1 MENSISL
8 ALAGQ
13 VALQRRMEVVANNI
27 ANASTAG
34 FKLEGQI
41 VQTMPRRTTGDLVV
55 YPIDRG
61 SYTDM
66 TPGAVSLTGNPLDVA
81 IDGPGVLAVQT
92 ARGLRYTRDGRLSQS
107 ADGTILG
114 SGGQPLVAVGGGTL
128 QLPGE
133 VRELVIAGDG
143 TITADGEEVGRIAV
157 FDLPEGNGLER
168 QADGLFAAPKEL
180 ASLNEGRL
188 HQGMIEGSNVQSIG
202 ELVSMMEVQRHYERV
217 QKVLDGEDERIRR
230 LVDRAVRI

>member
-66 TPGAVSLTGNPLDVA
+66 TPGTVSLTGSSLDVA
-81 IDGPGVLAVQT
+81 LDGPGILAVQT
-92 ARGLRYTRDGRLSQS
+92 PRGLRYTRDGRLSQA
-107 ADGTILG
+107 ADGTVLG
-114 SGGQPLVAVGGGTL
+114 AGGHSLVAVGGGTL

-143 TITADGEEVGRIAV
+143 TITADGEEVGRIAI
-157 FDLPEGNGLER
+157 FDLPQGTGLER
-168 QADGLFAAPKEL
+168 QADGLFAAPKEFAL
-180 ASLNEGRL
+180 LNEGHLR
-188 HQGMIEGSNVQSIG
+188 QGMIEGSNVQSIG

-217 QKVLDGEDERIRR
+217 QKVLEGEDERIRS

>member
-1 MENSISL
+1 MENSIGL

-92 ARGLRYTRDGRLSQS
+92 ARGLRYTRDGRLNQA

-143 TITADGEEVGRIAV
+143 TVTADGEEVGRIAI

-180 ASLNEGRL
+180 ALLNEGRL

-217 QKVLDGEDERIRR
+217 QNILDGEDERIRR